1 MSHATDLI
9 PPRPAPQSSNG
20 IIGRVQAL
28 AAQGPS
34 HLILSVISYAAMAA
48 MIWLILRWAISPTW
62 NAQSLAECR
71 DILDGQHGKACWGV
85 INERWSQLLIGF
97 YPKTQFWRPALAF
110 VLLGLAISAMLRANA
125 RAAERKLAVIPFVLT
140 PYLLWGGPIW
150 SWVVLFGAA
159 CLLLVMNKL
168 LRSTNAKADF
178 AIRIAFIGAAVWLAM
193 NISDALP
200 ANLKELGLE
209 PVKSREFGGFLLS
222 FLIGLTAILFSLPM
236 GVALAL
242 GRTSKLPLLRVV
254 STGFI
259 EFIRGVPLITL
270 LFIAS
275 TLLNIFL
282 PPGTNFDIIVRVIIM
297 VTLFASAYIAEI
309 VRGALA
315 AVPKG
320 QTEGAA
326 SLGLNYWQTQRLII
340 LPQALKISIPGIVS
354 TFIAVF
360 KDTTLVSIIG
370 LLDPLG
376 LANNIRADSAWTGI
390 VWEIYGFAALIFF
403 IFCFAMSQYS
413 MWLERQLQT
422 GHR

>member
-1 MSHATDLI
+1 MTHRNELI
-9 PPRPAPQSSNG
+9 APRPSPSTAKG
-20 IIGRVQAL
+20 ISGKLADMRKRGPFHAL
-28 AAQGPS
+28 
-34 HLILSVISYAAMAA
+34 LSALSYAVLVAMVWV
-48 MIWLILRWAISPTW
+48 MLRWAISPTW
-62 NAQSLAECR
+62 SAASVAECR
-71 DILDGQHGKACWGV
+71 DILGDIHGKACWGV
-85 INERWSQLLIGF
+85 IRERWVQLLVGF
-97 YPKTQFWRPALAF
+97 YPRDLIWRPAVAFVLFGLSVAALLSPRVTEQLRKFGVLAF
-110 VLLGLAISAMLRANA
+110 VAC
-125 RAAERKLAVIPFVLT
+125 
-140 PYLLWGGPIW
+140 PYLLWGGSIA
-150 SWVVLFGAA
+150 SWVIAA
-159 CLLLVMNKL
+159 IAFALIMLAMKYTQGRSIFQRLLVVL
-168 LRSTNAKADF
+168 L
-178 AIRIAFIGAAVWLAM
+178 IGTLGLLAVQ
-193 NISDALP
+193 NIQTFGSLQDY
-200 ANLKELGLE
+200 GLE
-209 PVKSREFGGFLLS
+209 PVTSREFGGFLLS
-222 FLIGLTAILFSLPM
+222 FLIGASAIAFSLPL
-236 GVALAL
+236 GIALAL
-242 GRTSKLPLLRVV
+242 GRTSKLPFLRGV
-254 STGFI
+254 STTFI

-282 PPGTNFDIIVRVIIM
+282 PPGSNFDIVMRVVIM

-309 VRGALA
+309 IRGALS
-315 AVPKG
+315 AVPTG

-413 MWLERQLQT
+413 MWLERQLKT
-422 GHR
+422 DHH

>member
-1 MSHATDLI
+1 L
-9 PPRPAPQSSNG
+9 G
-20 IIGRVQAL
+20 
-28 AAQGPS
+28 
-34 HLILSVISYAAMAA
+34 
-48 MIWLILRWAISPTW
+48 
-62 NAQSLAECR
+62 
-71 DILDGQHGKACWGV
+71 
-85 INERWSQLLIGF
+85 
-97 YPKTQFWRPALAF
+97 
-110 VLLGLAISAMLRANA
+110 GLA
-125 RAAERKLAVIPFVLT
+125 VQ
-140 PYLLWGGPIW
+140 YLPE
-150 SWVVLFGAA
+150 F
-159 CLLLVMNKL
+159 
-168 LRSTNAKADF
+168 
-178 AIRIAFIGAAVWLAM
+178 
-193 NISDALP
+193 LP
-200 ANLKELGLE
+200 ASFHDFGLE
-209 PVKSREFGGFLLS
+209 PVTSREFGGFLLS
-222 FLIGLTAILFSLPM
+222 FLIGAAAIAFSLPL
-236 GVALAL
+236 GIALAL
-242 GRTSKLPLLRVV
+242 GRTSTLPFLRGV
-254 STGFI
+254 STTFI

-282 PPGTNFDIIVRVIIM
+282 PPGSSFDIVMRVIIM

-309 VRGALA
+309 IRGALS

-376 LANNIRADSAWTGI
+376 LANNIRADNAWTGI

-413 MWLERQLQT
+413 MWLERQLKT
-422 GHR
+422 DHH

>member
-1 MSHATDLI
+1 MAHVEKLI
-9 PPRPAPQSSNG
+9 QARPAPMAGTG
-20 IIGRVQAL
+20 ISGKLATLQQRGLFHAL
-28 AAQGPS
+28 
-34 HLILSVISYAAMAA
+34 LSFLSYAVLAA
-48 MIWLILRWAISPTW
+48 MIWVLLRWAISPTW
-62 NAQSLAECR
+62 SAASVADCREILAGE
-71 DILDGQHGKACWGV
+71 HGKACLGV
-85 INERWSQLLIGF
+85 IRERWTQLLVGF
-97 YPKTQFWRPALAF
+97 YPRDLIWRPALAF
-110 VLLGLAISAMLRANA
+110 ILLALGVVMLLRAQSPAAVRKLGLLAI
-125 RAAERKLAVIPFVLT
+125 VVCPF
-140 PYLLWGGPIW
+140 LLWGGPILLW
-150 SWVVLFGAA
+150 LIAA
-159 CLLLVMNKL
+159 VSVGVFLTVRKATTNRSSVHRNLILLV
-168 LRSTNAKADF
+168 
-178 AIRIAFIGAAVWLAM
+178 IAVLGVLCVQYIPEF
-193 NISDALP
+193 LP
-200 ANLKELGLE
+200 ASFHDFGLK
-209 PVKSREFGGFLLS
+209 PVTSRDFGGFLLS
-222 FLIGLTAILFSLPM
+222 FLIGAAAIAFSLPL
-236 GVALAL
+236 GIALAL
-242 GRTSKLPLLRVV
+242 GRTSKLPFLRGV
-254 STGFI
+254 STTFI

-282 PPGTNFDIIVRVIIM
+282 PPGSSFDIVMRVIIM

-309 VRGALA
+309 IRGALS
-315 AVPKG
+315 AVPTG

-413 MWLERQLQT
+413 MWLERQLKT
-422 GHR
+422 DHH